1 MGEILIENCELIS
14 AEAVKVTVT
23 LIRLMG
29 DDRNY
34 LAQKILPEIP
44 EIIEQVREF
53 ASIVFSS
60 TISSGQESG
69 RSMISFPSVG
79 MGLLGVI
86 VKVKVDS
93 VRMELS
99 LAEIVQL
106 LNYPASKVIA
116 VE

>member
-1 MGEILIENCELIS
+1 
-14 AEAVKVTVT
+14 
-23 LIRLMG
+23 
-29 DDRNY
+29 
-34 LAQKILPEIP
+34 
-44 EIIEQVREF
+44 
-53 ASIVFSS
+53 
-60 TISSGQESG
+60 
-69 RSMISFPSVG
+69 MISFPFVG

-106 LNYPASKVIA
+106 LNYPASNVIA